1 MPVTL
6 QQLLGE
12 VLLIEL
18 STAPQNAQSYY
29 QSYGM
34 KTTDDLYFNRVIAAL
49 PQEFKDNLFQ
59 ELVNK
64 KLVIQNK
71 EIETMQQQ
79 IAVKTQLNSELAV
92 QLQPIQV
99 LKEGETL

>member
-1 MPVTL
+1 MAVTL

-29 QSYGM
+29 QSHGI
-34 KTTDDLYFNRVIAAL
+34 KTTDDLYINRVIAAL

-59 ELVNK
+59 ELANK
-64 KLVIQNK
+64 KLEIQSK

-79 IAVKTQLNSELAV
+79 IAAKSQLNSELAV
-92 QLQPIQV
+92 QL
-99 LKEGETL
+99 K